1 MHVLSTPPAFNLSQN
16 QTLQLIDKNSLALS
30 AVACE
35 QTQSLCSR
43 SLFTFQRTVPVSL
56 SRSTGNPH
64 CLANLTFAVKRF
76 FSSNRNF
83 FDPANKKAI
92 PWYLA
97 LSYPKRHFVVKRFF
111 CRTGIFCRFKTPIS
125 ICQTVSAN
133 SFTAAARSGYAPFA
147 TPCQQ
152 LFYFFLPFLH
162 TLFLTH
168 FFPLLFFYTAL
179 YSRPLPPG
187 TDRRRERVPPCCCVA
202 DAYCMP
208 VRLCFLLTKG
218 AAVSPQKQ
226 SCLQAIAGA
235 ICRPYRP
242 GELPWFMPF
251 VSRTGADAM
260 TAAPCGEFLL
270 PVTHF
275 IVLT

>member
-1 MHVLSTPPAFNLSQN
+1 MLSTPPAFNLSQN
-16 QTLQLIDKNSLALS
+16 QTLQLIDKNSLALF

-76 FSSNRNF
+76 FHRIENFSTRQTKKRYSGILRFLTRSVTSLSSAF
-83 FDPANKKAI
+83 F
-92 PWYLA
+92 
-97 LSYPKRHFVVKRFF
+97 R
-111 CRTGIFCRFKTPIS
+111 RTGILCRFKTPIS

-133 SFTAAARSGYAPFA
+133 SFTAAVRSGYAPFA

-187 TDRRRERVPPCCCVA
+187 TDR
-202 DAYCMP
+202 
-208 VRLCFLLTKG
+208 
-218 AAVSPQKQ
+218 QKT
-226 SCLQAIAGA
+226 ARTAGRFSGGQKA
-235 ICRPYRP
+235 
-242 GELPWFMPF
+242 F
-251 VSRTGADAM
+251 
-260 TAAPCGEFLL
+260 L
-270 PVTHF
+270 PV
-275 IVLT
+275 

>member
-1 MHVLSTPPAFNLSQN
+1 MVSCAFLPEA
-16 QTLQLIDKNSLALS
+16 SLRCQA
-30 AVACE
+30 
-35 QTQSLCSR
+35 
-43 SLFTFQRTVPVSL
+43 
-56 SRSTGNPH
+56 
-64 CLANLTFAVKRF
+64 
-76 FSSNRNF
+76 
-83 FDPANKKAI
+83 
-92 PWYLA
+92 
-97 LSYPKRHFVVKRFF
+97 FF

-133 SFTAAARSGYAPFA
+133 SFTAAVRSGYAPFA

-208 VRLCFLLTKG
+208 VRLCFLLPGSKVHIKTSGRDPCQGRKG
-218 AAVSPQKQ
+218 LLFPHKSSLACRQLLARSAA
-226 SCLQAIAGA
+226 
-235 ICRPYRP
+235 
-242 GELPWFMPF
+242 
-251 VSRTGADAM
+251 RTGPASCHGSCRLFPGPEQ
-260 TAAPCGEFLL
+260 TR
-270 PVTHF
+270 
-275 IVLT
+275 